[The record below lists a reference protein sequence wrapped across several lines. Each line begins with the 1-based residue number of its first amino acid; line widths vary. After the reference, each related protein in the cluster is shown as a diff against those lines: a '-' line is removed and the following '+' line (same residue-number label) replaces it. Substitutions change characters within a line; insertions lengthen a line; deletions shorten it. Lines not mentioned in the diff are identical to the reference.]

1 MRALPRMLL
10 AVWLFMIAGFCVY
23 GFLATD
29 QLPGESFCRS
39 MYTVLIV
46 LSGVCITQVVVEPMR
61 ERSASEY
68 LA

>member
-10 AVWLFMIAGFCVY
+10 AVWLSMIAGFCIY
-23 GFLATD
+23 GFLATY
-29 QLPGESFCRS
+29 QLPGETFCRS

-61 ERSASEY
+61 ERC
-68 LA
+68 